1 MGVIMHKSAKPSS
14 QCPHVEAEKEA
25 NLTVGSILRRIVN
38 LVKDTVLRLYK
49 CIVRPELE
57 YYIQVFISRNR
68 TWKSEG
74 SENKS

>member
-1 MGVIMHKSAKPSS
+1 LGVIMHKSATSSS
-14 QCPHVEAEKEA
+14 QCAHVEAEKEA
-25 NLTVGSILRRIVN
+25 NLTVGSIQRRIVN